1 VKISISQVAT
11 SEGLFLEEEIMPA
24 ELDLETEL
32 IKFRSSLKIKAHVS
46 RVINALIVEL
56 KMHSVLSAGCSRC
69 LEEFEWQFNKDA
81 QLSYPFDSSTSFIDL
96 TPEIREEV
104 ILDYPIKPLCNL
116 NCKGLCVKC
125 GKNKNEGGCNCGST

>member
-1 VKISISQVAT
+1 MKIIINQVPAG
-11 SEGLFLEEEIMPA
+11 GLDLKEEIKPQ

-32 IKFRSSLKIKAHVS
+32 IKLRSPLKLAARINRITNALTVDLNIKA
-46 RVINALIVEL
+46 VI
-56 KMHSVLSAGCSRC
+56 SADCSRC
-69 LEEFEWQFNKDA
+69 LNEFEWVFDKDV
-81 QLSYPFDSSTSFIDL
+81 QLNYPLDSSDVFIDL
-96 TPEIREEV
+96 KPNIREEI

>member
-1 VKISISQVAT
+1 MKILINQVVT
-11 SEGLFLEEEIMPA
+11 LEGLFLEEEINPA
-24 ELDLETEL
+24 ELELETEL
-32 IKFRSSLKIKAHVS
+32 IKFHSNLKIKAQVS
-46 RVINALIVEL
+46 RVINALIVDL
-56 KMHSVLSAGCSRC
+56 NIYAVLAAACSRC
-69 LEEFEWQFNKDA
+69 LEEFEWQFNKNA
-81 QLSYPFDSSTSFIDL
+81 QLSYPIDNSATSIDL